1 MAQAPQVDQEDARS
15 TQSERRWLSIGGPIV
30 FLMLWSAGFP
40 IAKTG
45 LHYASPLTFLSIRFA
60 LSVGVLLA
68 VCAIKRPRW
77 PRNGRAWLHLV
88 VVGFLVQV
96 MYFGLSYLSMTA
108 GIATSVLALIVSLQP
123 ILVGVLAPKFVGERI
138 GARRWTG
145 LLLGLAGAVGVIVA
159 RGPLHA
165 SSLGPVLLAVGALI
179 GITAAMLYEK
189 RLGTAQDPLTSNLVQ
204 YSVGFV
210 FCAPMALMF
219 EHTQVQWT
227 PTFIATL
234 AYLVI
239 GNSLIAITLLL
250 AMTRAGKVSQVASLF
265 FFVPPAAAVLSYFFL
280 GEVLPPMAWWAMGV
294 AVLGVAIATWNPR
307 K

>member
-1 MAQAPQVDQEDARS
+1 MAQAPHIGRKEDRS
-15 TQSERRWLSIGGPIV
+15 THNERRWLTTGGPIL
-30 FLMLWSAGFP
+30 FLLLWSAGFP

-45 LHYASPLTFLSIRFA
+45 LHYASPLTFLAIRFA

-68 VCAIKRPRW
+68 VCAVKRPKW
-77 PRNGRAWLHLV
+77 PRNTRAWLHLG

-138 GARRWTG
+138 GVRRWIG
-145 LLLGLAGAVGVIVA
+145 LLLGLAGAAGVIVA

-165 SSLGPVLLAVGALI
+165 ESLGPVLMAIGALV

-189 RLGTAQDPLTSNLVQ
+189 RLGTAQDPVTSNLVQ

-210 FCAPMALMF
+210 FCAPMALLF

-227 PTFIATL
+227 PAFIATL
-234 AYLVI
+234 AYLVV

-280 GEVLPPMAWWAMGV
+280 GEVLPGTAWYAMGV
-294 AVLGVAIATWNPR
+294 AVLGVAIATWKPR
-307 K
+307 R